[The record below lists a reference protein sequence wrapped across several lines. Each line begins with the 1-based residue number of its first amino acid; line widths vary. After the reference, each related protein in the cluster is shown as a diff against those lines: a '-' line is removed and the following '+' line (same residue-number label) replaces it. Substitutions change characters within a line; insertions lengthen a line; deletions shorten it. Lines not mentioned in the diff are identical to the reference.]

1 MKNEK
6 RENENKIMK
15 NTTISILVTA
25 LSLIAI
31 LVCIICDLAI
41 FGKFTWSII
50 TTSSIIF
57 FWLVLI
63 PMIKLGKK
71 GINRSLAILS
81 ILIIPY
87 LYVLSISIKENT
99 IFTIGVAM
107 SIIAIIYV
115 WCIFWIFKLLQ
126 KRKIKAIGITLLL
139 SIPFYLIVNIIL
151 SKKTL
156 EPIID
161 IWDILSMFI
170 IVIFASI
177 LFIYDYINNKEKK
190 DI

>member
-6 RENENKIMK
+6 RENENNII
-15 NTTISILVTA
+15 NNITISILVTV

-31 LVCIICDLAI
+31 LVCIICDLTI
-41 FGKFTWSII
+41 FGKFTWSVI

-57 FWLVLI
+57 VWLVLI
-63 PMIKLGKK
+63 PMIKLGRK

-81 ILIIPY
+81 VLIIPY
-87 LYVLSISIKENT
+87 LYVLSISIKENM

-115 WCIFWIFKLLQ
+115 WCIFWIFKRLQ
-126 KRKIKAIGITLLL
+126 KRKIKAIGIILLL
-139 SIPFYLIVNIIL
+139 SIPFYLIANIIL
-151 SKKTL
+151 SKKIL

-170 IVIFASI
+170 IIIFASI
-177 LFIYDYINNKEKK
+177 LFIYNYINHKEQK

>member
-63 PMIKLGKK
+63 PMIKLGKR
-71 GINRSLAILS
+71 GIKVR
-81 ILIIPY
+81 
-87 LYVLSISIKENT
+87 KE
-99 IFTIGVAM
+99 
-107 SIIAIIYV
+107 
-115 WCIFWIFKLLQ
+115 
-126 KRKIKAIGITLLL
+126 
-139 SIPFYLIVNIIL
+139 
-151 SKKTL
+151 
-156 EPIID
+156 
-161 IWDILSMFI
+161 
-170 IVIFASI
+170 
-177 LFIYDYINNKEKK
+177 
-190 DI
+190 